1 MFEKKYKP
9 VGLEEL
15 ESLIDI
21 DSKINIYT
29 TNKYGDN
36 SRVDLGELDNHMKPE
51 DILKWF
57 HFCGPEGLIRAN
69 IVVMGESGLV
79 KGNVILERKTNRA

>member
-1 MFEKKYKP
+1 VFEKKYKP

-15 ESLIDI
+15 EFLIDES
-21 DSKINIYT
+21 SKINIYT
-29 TNKYGDN
+29 TDKYGAN
-36 SRVDLGELDNHMKPE
+36 NRVDLEGVNNHMKPE

-69 IVVMGESGLV
+69 IIVGDESGLV
-79 KGNVILERKTNRA
+79 KGNVVLERNIDRA

>member
-15 ESLIDI
+15 ESLIDES
-21 DSKINIYT
+21 SKINIYT
-29 TNKYGDN
+29 TDKHGANN
-36 SRVDLGELDNHMKPE
+36 RVDLKEVDNHMEPK

-69 IVVMGESGLV
+69 IIVGDGNGLV
-79 KGNVILERKTNRA
+79 KGNVILERNTDRS